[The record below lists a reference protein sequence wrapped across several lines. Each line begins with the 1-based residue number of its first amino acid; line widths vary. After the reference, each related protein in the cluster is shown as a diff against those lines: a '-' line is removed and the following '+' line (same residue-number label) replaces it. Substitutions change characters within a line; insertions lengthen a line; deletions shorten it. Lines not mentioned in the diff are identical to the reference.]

1 MEEIQT
7 NKSIDF
13 SAVILQITIFA
24 RVSPNQKE
32 HIIKIIKE
40 SGKSVLMCGDGT
52 NDVGALKKSDVG
64 IALVGLKDEP
74 TPEEAKAEK
83 ERKEKLRKEAMMKR
97 QTDILQMLNTE
108 DDTEFKS
115 GDACIAAPFT
125 NKFSNS
131 LKCGESR
138 RKILILSVIT
148 IMRQGICTMT
158 TTMQTYRILTLQS
171 LIYAYT
177 MSTLHMENLKTS
189 DTQNTIMGVFGTYY
203 FFQLSNSKVGL
214 IYSNHPA
221 CQKAAEAQTRNHDFQ
236 LAFLDFRGRTSSHS
250 ADLDAALPPP
260 LEKVQS
266 R

>member
-1 MEEIQT
+1 MLKFGPPSSLFLEKDLSGNFIWRDISDKEHSKVANENINKLSHDFSLCLEGPIMEELAL
-7 NKSIDF
+7 NKTLNFEAI
-13 SAVILQITIFA
+13 ILQITIFA

-74 TPEEAKAEK
+74 SAEEAKAEK
-83 ERKEKLRKEAMMKR
+83 ERKDKLRKEAMMKR

-131 LKCGESR
+131 LKCGKEENNST
-138 RKILILSVIT
+138 KPVLVIT

-158 TTMQTYRILTLQS
+158 TTM
-171 LIYAYT
+171 
-177 MSTLHMENLKTS
+177 
-189 DTQNTIMGVFGTYY
+189 
-203 FFQLSNSKVGL
+203 
-214 IYSNHPA
+214 
-221 CQKAAEAQTRNHDFQ
+221 
-236 LAFLDFRGRTSSHS
+236 
-250 ADLDAALPPP
+250 
-260 LEKVQS
+260 
-266 R
+266 